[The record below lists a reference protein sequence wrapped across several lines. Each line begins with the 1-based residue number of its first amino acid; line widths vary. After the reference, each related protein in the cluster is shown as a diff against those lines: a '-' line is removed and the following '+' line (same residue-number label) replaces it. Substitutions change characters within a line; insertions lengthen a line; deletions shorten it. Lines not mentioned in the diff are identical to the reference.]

1 MNDKKLKQQSKMVDA
16 LGGNY
21 PRIEIDQNEFNVL
34 VIKYYSWSHYDEL
47 ARFPYGYKSDE
58 DSSEVAVQKAK
69 DFIDLWKLNKPPYE
83 PKGYNKRD

>member
-34 VIKYYSWSHYDEL
+34 VIKYYSWSHKEEL

-83 PKGYNKRD
+83 PKGDNKRD